1 MHWLSIHDV
10 KYLYF
15 KIQSKPWFLNLNIKP
30 WLKEVRILIEGFFY
44 VPKKK
49 TTRRRRIL
57 LMLGLMRNAYGFLG
71 NIDQWYNAFL
81 CCKKF

>member
-1 MHWLSIHDV
+1 
-10 KYLYF
+10 
-15 KIQSKPWFLNLNIKP
+15 
-30 WLKEVRILIEGFFY
+30 LKEVRILIEGFFY

-71 NIDQWYNAFL
+71 NIDQ
-81 CCKKF
+81 